1 MPEITAFFNGNW
13 ILTSE
18 LRIPVDDLGF
28 LLGATVTERLRTFH
42 GEIFRLESHLERLRH
57 SLELVG
63 LDSAKITEE
72 VARALPEFLQR
83 NRGIIDA
90 DDDWSLVVFA
100 TPGIARENRPTI
112 CVHGFP
118 LPFSNWA
125 AQYDAGVSVVI
136 SSIRQLPP
144 DCLPPQLKCRS
155 RMHFYLADREAALE
169 QAGSRAILLDEN
181 GHIAEATT
189 ANVLVY
195 RKGEGLISPP
205 PEHIL
210 AGVSLGV
217 LHELAA
223 KLEIPFIYRRLTP
236 DEFCSA
242 DEALL
247 TSTSVCILPIVECT
261 GMPIGDRRP
270 GPIYQRLLE
279 AWSNLVGLKI
289 PNQAQRFATARM

>member
-1 MPEITAFFNGNW
+1 MADTSAYFNGNW
-13 ILTSE
+13 IPTSE

-28 LLGATVTERLRTFH
+28 LLGATITERLRTFR
-42 GEIFRLESHLERLRH
+42 GEVFRLEAHLERLRQ

-63 LDSAKITEE
+63 LDSAKITGE
-72 VARALPEFLQR
+72 VARAIPEFLQR
-83 NRGIIDA
+83 NHGVIDA
-90 DDDWSLVVFA
+90 DDDWSLVAFA
-100 TPGIARENRPTI
+100 TPGSPRENRPTI

-125 AQYDAGVSVVI
+125 AQYAAGVSVVI
-136 SSIRQLPP
+136 SSVRQMPP

-155 RMHFYLADREAALE
+155 RMHFYLADREAALK
-169 QAGSRAILLDEN
+169 QPGSRAILLDQD

-195 RKGEGLISPP
+195 REHEGLISPP

-217 LHELAA
+217 LQELAA
-223 KLEIPFIYRRLTP
+223 SLNIPFTNRPLTP
-236 DEFCSA
+236 EEFCSA

-247 TSTSVCILPIVECT
+247 TSTSVCILPIVECNNAA
-261 GMPIGDRRP
+261 IGNRRP
-270 GPIYQRLLE
+270 GPIYHRLLT
-279 AWSNLVGLKI
+279 AWSNLVGVNI